1 MLEKLNNE
9 VELYKLRVKHYHM
22 SPAQFRRRTSM
33 LGLPGEIY
41 DKYDKIFRTCRVCST
56 SVPTP
61 PRARVAGL
69 RASSFGDLIF
79 VDHEEIKFGSK
90 AYLALVII
98 DGATNLLWATALTSL
113 EAPETLNAFR
123 QWNEENNCIP
133 KGIVGDQAF
142 FTDQFMSYYK
152 FHGITPYPCGPRTPW
167 PNRAETAVRLF
178 KRTWSIM
185 AKALADEGFAEKVTV
200 RQAVKKVAWA
210 RNCQLT
216 VSGYSPLEIA
226 TGRRPP
232 DLFDVGTCSPEQL
245 SVDPSS
251 EDRTTL
257 ELQRIALRAHQE
269 ARQAIDLRKDLARR
283 VMPSDG
289 PYRKGDRVFV
299 WHKDESKKKSEG
311 VWVRGVVVSQEGAM
325 VLVEVHRAV
334 LRVNQSKV
342 RRDHDP
348 WHDVAV
354 PLKSDD
360 DPRRSSSEEVLD
372 HIGDKI
378 LEDAGKDVVFST
390 CYEHEIC
397 YHTLTS
403 GKSDFVEISPHLT
416 GLTACTC
423 HSGCTASTPI
433 LFGDWTSKTLQ
444 SSIADAWKV
453 ILTGEPD
460 HIVIHPV
467 VPAEWPKKAARAF
480 WHFCAEV
487 CRWQDDRECFVTVI
501 HPARTG
507 FFSSQCSLS
516 LKWRPNLSLVTF
528 ENQGERLHGELSFLT
543 NLPEG
548 SLDRLESFTEG
559 YDSAN
564 LFDPRFAILLSHC
577 VARHRH
583 SDLRRG
589 FLFEYIFEDFEDG
602 ALCSLCL
609 RSERNAEAL
618 SVLPSPEEYSLLSNN
633 SKGKLPRS
641 LHFVAPQRFLTS
653 SLVQTLTYIDN
664 LLPGTELEVHTTT
677 SSEAVALRPM
687 MKNVRVLT
695 LPYLEFEY
703 CNVYTGTFG
712 KTLPV
717 IHRHPD
723 AVVILWNPSDHDHV
737 FFVTIAQLL
746 PCLQDMK
753 ADHWSMIVFWNEAKG
768 PAARR
773 GPDVGLD
780 FTDQPAPAPEVP
792 QPPVNDDDGN
802 YPGYE
807 DPHADMPVDEE
818 DMPPQSQQPE
828 PDLDDD
834 PIELGSGDNPPPAPP
849 GGGAFVPVPEDDSED
864 LDMPYDPGNDDVI
877 HQEAVP

>member
-1 MLEKLNNE
+1 
-9 VELYKLRVKHYHM
+9 
-22 SPAQFRRRTSM
+22 M

-41 DKYDKIFRTCRVCST
+41 DKYDRIFRTCCVCST

-152 FHGITPYPCGPRTPW
+152 FHGITPYPCGPRTPS

-185 AKALADEGFAEKVTV
+185 AKALADEGYAEKVTV

-232 DLFDVGTCSPEQL
+232 DLLDVETCSPEQL

-348 WHDVAV
+348 WHDVAI
-354 PLKSDD
+354 PLTSGDD
-360 DPRRSSSEEVLD
+360 SRRSSSEEVLD
-372 HIGDKI
+372 HIEDKI
-378 LEDAGKDVVFST
+378 LQDAGKDVVFST

-416 GLTACTC
+416 GLTACVC
-423 HSGCTASTPI
+423 HSGNTASAPI

-460 HIVIHPV
+460 HIFIHPV
-467 VPAEWPKKAARAF
+467 VPADWPKKAARAF

-487 CRWQDDRECFVTVI
+487 CRWQDDRECFVIVTVI
-501 HPARTG
+501 HPSRTG
-507 FFSSQCSLS
+507 FFSSQCSRS

-528 ENQGERLHGELSFLT
+528 RNQGEQLHGELSFLT
-543 NLPEG
+543 NLSEG
-548 SLDRLESFTEG
+548 SLDRLES
-559 YDSAN
+559 
-564 LFDPRFAILLSHC
+564 L
-577 VARHRH
+577 
-583 SDLRRG
+583 
-589 FLFEYIFEDFEDG
+589 
-602 ALCSLCL
+602 
-609 RSERNAEAL
+609 
-618 SVLPSPEEYSLLSNN
+618 
-633 SKGKLPRS
+633 
-641 LHFVAPQRFLTS
+641 
-653 SLVQTLTYIDN
+653 
-664 LLPGTELEVHTTT
+664 
-677 SSEAVALRPM
+677 
-687 MKNVRVLT
+687 
-695 LPYLEFEY
+695 
-703 CNVYTGTFG
+703 
-712 KTLPV
+712 
-717 IHRHPD
+717 
-723 AVVILWNPSDHDHV
+723 DHGR
-737 FFVTIAQLL
+737 L
-746 PCLQDMK
+746 
-753 ADHWSMIVFWNEAKG
+753 
-768 PAARR
+768 
-773 GPDVGLD
+773 
-780 FTDQPAPAPEVP
+780 
-792 QPPVNDDDGN
+792 
-802 YPGYE
+802 
-807 DPHADMPVDEE
+807 
-818 DMPPQSQQPE
+818 
-828 PDLDDD
+828 
-834 PIELGSGDNPPPAPP
+834 
-849 GGGAFVPVPEDDSED
+849 
-864 LDMPYDPGNDDVI
+864 
-877 HQEAVP
+877 

>member
-1 MLEKLNNE
+1 MGYGPYE
-9 VELYKLRVKHYHM
+9 
-22 SPAQFRRRTSM
+22 
-33 LGLPGEIY
+33 
-41 DKYDKIFRTCRVCST
+41 
-56 SVPTP
+56 
-61 PRARVAGL
+61 
-69 RASSFGDLIF
+69 
-79 VDHEEIKFGSK
+79 FGS
-90 AYLALVII
+90 ARDVERF
-98 DGATNLLWATALTSL
+98 S
-113 EAPETLNAFR
+113 

-133 KGIVGDQAF
+133 KGLVGDQAF

-185 AKALADEGFAEKVTV
+185 AKALAEEGFAEKVTV

-232 DLFDVGTCSPEQL
+232 DLFDVETCSPEQL

-360 DPRRSSSEEVLD
+360 DSRRSSSEEALD

-423 HSGCTASTPI
+423 HSGRTANSPI

-467 VPAEWPKKAARAF
+467 VPAEWSKKSARAF

-507 FFSSQCSLS
+507 FFSSQCSRS
-516 LKWRPNLSLVTF
+516 LKWRPHLSLLTF

-548 SLDRLESFTEG
+548 SLDRLASLTEG
-559 YDSAN
+559 YDAMN

-577 VARHRH
+577 VGCHRY
-583 SDLRRG
+583 SDSRQG
-589 FLFEYIFEDFEDG
+589 FLFEDIFEDFEDG

-633 SKGKLPRS
+633 AKGKLPQS
-641 LHFVAPQRFLTS
+641 LHFVAPQRFVTS

-687 MKNVRVLT
+687 MKNV
-695 LPYLEFEY
+695 
-703 CNVYTGTFG
+703 
-712 KTLPV
+712 
-717 IHRHPD
+717 
-723 AVVILWNPSDHDHV
+723 
-737 FFVTIAQLL
+737 
-746 PCLQDMK
+746 PC
-753 ADHWSMIVFWNEAKG
+753 
-768 PAARR
+768 
-773 GPDVGLD
+773 
-780 FTDQPAPAPEVP
+780 
-792 QPPVNDDDGN
+792 
-802 YPGYE
+802 
-807 DPHADMPVDEE
+807 
-818 DMPPQSQQPE
+818 
-828 PDLDDD
+828 
-834 PIELGSGDNPPPAPP
+834 
-849 GGGAFVPVPEDDSED
+849 
-864 LDMPYDPGNDDVI
+864 
-877 HQEAVP
+877 